1 MILPL
6 ALKGERG
13 TYHING
19 NWKIELPG
27 EFDVDG
33 TIVYYQRKGTQ
44 ETFFAKG
51 PTKEP
56 LHIMVRFCHIR
67 NFRQNFRLSHM
78 IVGDNCSNF
87 SEIGLY
93 FKFVS
98 GNCITSLPPLHS
110 PQNSQNQSLQSKIR
124 KTGEGGQL
132 KGSLPV

>member
-1 MILPL
+1 MIIYSNSFS

-56 LHIMVRFCHIR
+56 LHIMVCLSRYSLSLLFA
-67 NFRQNFRLSHM
+67 LSH
-78 IVGDNCSNF
+78 
-87 SEIGLY
+87 
-93 FKFVS
+93 
-98 GNCITSLPPLHS
+98 
-110 PQNSQNQSLQSKIR
+110 PQTIIQILTK
-124 KTGEGGQL
+124 L
-132 KGSLPV
+132 